1 MGIEAWRWIAAVKKG
16 ELTAD
21 DEGKEFIRYIER
33 ELLNIAMAENW
44 RMEDRAAYI
53 ERLTYEFI
61 ERVLDDNFRP
71 HWRNLPTADAQRLAR
86 NDFYKEFLSTV
97 KKRYV
102 ESRKAPVCYSAEM
115 PGCSINDEG
124 EDFYELEP
132 VSVNWHRASP
142 DAARRGDTD
151 DSHFFTWDDLTWQTL
166 KRCLAEFR
174 ACEWPA
180 EWRRNDKH
188 IAAHVLLWYERNPP
202 EADLKNYE
210 LAEVLGLAS
219 AAEASR
225 QLAEARRCFRSAPES
240 PTDGVPISVEWLY
253 WQGLLAVLRRRDT

>member
-1 MGIEAWRWIAAVKKG
+1 MV
-16 ELTAD
+16 D
-21 DEGKEFIRYIER
+21 P
-33 ELLNIAMAENW
+33 
-44 RMEDRAAYI
+44 AAYI
-53 ERLTYEFI
+53 TKLAYEFI
-61 ERVLDDNFRP
+61 ERVIDDGFRP
-71 HWRNLPTADAQRLAR
+71 HWRNLPTADVQRLACD
-86 NDFYKEFLSTV
+86 DFNKEFLSTV
-97 KKRYV
+97 KRRYL

-115 PGCSINDEG
+115 PGRSANDED
-124 EDFYELEP
+124 ESMYELEP
-132 VSVNWHRASP
+132 ATVDYYRASP

-151 DSHFFTWDDLTWQTL
+151 DSYFFTWDDLTWQTL

-180 EWRRNDKH
+180 EWRRNDRH
-188 IAAHVLLWYERNPP
+188 IAAHVLLWYERKRP

-225 QLAEARRCFRSAPES
+225 QLAEARRCYRPAPES
-240 PTDGVPISVEWLY
+240 PADGVPNAVEWLH